1 MHRILPL
8 TFQRYI
14 LDIQEDFKFINMKFV
29 LVIGWIFLLGLTANA
44 QILENYESRIS
55 YRNSDDLLQIS
66 SQAVVPLDLV
76 NFPKSSFRLH
86 FPGGS
91 TVFLNQSLWFHTS
104 KDTILLVPLGDVA
117 ELAGGASSADMTV
130 LSRRSIKDN
139 VSVLKGYFRDAT
151 ELNEEEERTI
161 LDFTE
166 RKKTDWNDFFI
177 LALIIVFFLF
187 AVHKIIFPLVLNHIL
202 SPKSL
207 VTADDF
213 SDSGSLQKFFSI
225 DVIFYLLIL
234 NMLAM
239 VLGMLA
245 IRELGRGV
253 LMRIVEGDLNQL
265 FLYWI
270 FGSLILMLVTVAKFI
285 FLKIMVTV
293 FGLRKFEFTHFFYLL
308 RVISICLVV
317 GATISLYTYLN
328 HAIYLNNFVNY
339 CLTGFF
345 WVYLLGM
352 VTMFAIMANR
362 IPFKNYHLFAY
373 ICTAELIPFLIIS
386 KMIIG

>member
-1 MHRILPL
+1 MR
-8 TFQRYI
+8 T
-14 LDIQEDFKFINMKFV
+14 V
-29 LVIGWIFLLGLTANA
+29 LLLCLIFLLVFTVSA
-44 QILENYESRIS
+44 QILENYDSRII
-55 YRNSDDLLQIS
+55 YRSSEDILQMS

-76 NFPKSSFRLH
+76 NFPKSSFRFQ
-86 FPGGS
+86 FPAGS

-104 KDTILLVPLGDVA
+104 KDTLFLVPILEVA
-117 ELAGGASSADMTV
+117 DLAGGASSADLTV
-130 LSRRSIKDN
+130 LSRRSIKDH
-139 VSVLKGYFRDAT
+139 VSVFKGYFRTTT
-151 ELNEEEERTI
+151 ELSLQENKTG
-161 LDFTE
+161 LDFGE
-166 RKKTDWNDFFI
+166 RKKSDWNDFFL
-177 LALIIVFFLF
+177 LALVVIFFLF
-187 AVHKIIFPLVLNHIL
+187 AVHKVVFPLVLNHIL

-239 VLGMLA
+239 LLGMLA

-253 LMRIVEGDLNQL
+253 VLGVVEGDLNQL

-270 FGSLILMLVTVAKFI
+270 FGSLILLVVTVAKFI

-308 RVISICLVV
+308 RVISICLGI
-317 GATISLYTYLN
+317 GAIAALYTYLN
-328 HAIYLNNFVNY
+328 HAIYLNQFVY
-339 CLTGFF
+339 YGLIGFF
-345 WVYLLGM
+345 WIYLLGM
-352 VTMFAIMANR
+352 ITMFGIMANR

-373 ICTAELIPFLIIS
+373 ICTAELIPFLIIA